1 MISRGHV
8 GKFRPRIIAYW
19 VLFGTKW
26 KAIDGATDGN
36 FNKIN
41 LQGNNLQN
49 AQLNKVFE
57 AASFNKLKDLIAKAK
72 EDYAAAQAAQNTL

>member
-1 MISRGHV
+1 MISRDHV
-8 GKFRPRIIAYW
+8 GTIWAANHSF
-19 VLFGTKW
+19 VLFWTKW

-57 AASFNKLKDLIAKAK
+57 AASCNKLKDLIAKAK
-72 EDYAAAQAAQNTL
+72 EDDAAAQAASNTL

>member
-1 MISRGHV
+1 MISRESEFISV
-8 GKFRPRIIAYW
+8 FLTIC
-19 VLFGTKW
+19 

-36 FNKIN
+36 FNHIN

-72 EDYAAAQAAQNTL
+72 EDYAAAQAASNTL